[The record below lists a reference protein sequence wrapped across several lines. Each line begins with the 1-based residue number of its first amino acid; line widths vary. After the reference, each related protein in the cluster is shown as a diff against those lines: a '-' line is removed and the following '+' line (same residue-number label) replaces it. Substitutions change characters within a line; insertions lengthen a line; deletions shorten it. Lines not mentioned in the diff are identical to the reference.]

1 MFYEVAVF
9 LRLHSR
15 SRFVGGL
22 ARDRAST
29 VGAAVMVG
37 QAAVTDLEGEVEDTL
52 LSVVVVTDSV
62 VVTHL
67 ADSPA
72 VLDSAGRGDFP
83 LVDFLVAEITAALV
97 TVVSVDAIATFGT
110 VAFAILMG
118 TLSISASMGSD
129 IRIITRTTTYDYVPI
144 TTTMLIKA
152 SIILGTTERLDQ
164 VT

>member
-1 MFYEVAVF
+1 M
-9 LRLHSR
+9 
-15 SRFVGGL
+15 VGE
-22 ARDRAST
+22 
-29 VGAAVMVG
+29 AAV
-37 QAAVTDLEGEVEDTL
+37 ADLAGKAEDTL
-52 LSVVVVTDSV
+52 LSVA

-72 VLDSAGRGDFP
+72 VLDSAGRGDFL

-97 TVVSVDAIATFGT
+97 TVVSVDAIVTFGT

-129 IRIITRTTTYDYVPI
+129 IRIITRTITPMTMDIPI

-152 SIILGTTERLDQ
+152 SIILGTTEHLDQ
-164 VT
+164 VTCAQLCNRH